1 MKTRNMTTLPARA
14 VHRHRLL
21 LAAAL
26 CAAVPALC
34 VAAGLF
40 SGKAHFPTLV
50 AVEEMPLDA
59 RAVARKIQA
68 PAAVPLSRQ
77 SLVPETRP
85 SQANETLASSA
96 GADAVADD
104 ADLTN
109 TTIRHDDDDANI
121 RYFNGRP
128 VRPARTMTMV
138 VTAYSPDER
147 SCGKFADNITA
158 SGYSVWT
165 NGMKLVAA
173 DTTILPFGTL
183 VSIPGYDD
191 GNVVPV
197 LDRGGAIK
205 GNRLDVLYPTH
216 ELALRWGVQELEVT
230 VWEYADG
237 LPNDFKA
244 RFNSASAV
252 KD

>member
-40 SGKAHFPTLV
+40 SGKARFPTLV

-68 PAAVPLSRQ
+68 PAAVPHNRQ
-77 SLVPETRP
+77 SLLPETYQG
-85 SQANETLASSA
+85 QATETLASSA
-96 GADAVADD
+96 GADAVA
-104 ADLTN
+104 
-109 TTIRHDDDDANI
+109 DDDANI

-216 ELALRWGVQELEVT
+216 EIALRWGVQELEVT

-237 LPNDFKA
+237 LPNGFKA